1 MRSHFNY
8 WPAEQALCFC
18 ILQASASARA
28 STKHEARAE
37 RESRASELG
46 HEKPLRVTRAPP
58 SPRGLCSP
66 SRSPTKRKNIA
77 PVLQAIELSDGYHI
91 CTVMNCNNVVNCN
104 TCRAL

>member
-1 MRSHFNY
+1 MLLHF
-8 WPAEQALCFC
+8 AG
-18 ILQASASARA
+18 
-28 STKHEARAE
+28 E
-37 RESRASELG
+37 REREGEHKARGEG
-46 HEKPLRVTRAPP
+46 GARVTRVGIRTQKPLRVTRAPP
-58 SPRGLCSP
+58 SPRALCSP